1 MNKHSTIQALE
12 IIEREMVLMWADGN
26 EIVHQLK
33 VDKDFIKVVT
43 EAIFMDRGY
52 WSQFMIVGEA

>member
-1 MNKHSTIQALE
+1 MKHSIERIEL
-12 IIEREMVLMWADGN
+12 IEREMVLMWADGD
-26 EIVHQLK
+26 EVVHQLK
-33 VDKDFIKVVT
+33 TDKEFIQVIT

>member
-1 MNKHSTIQALE
+1 
-12 IIEREMVLMWADGN
+12 MVMMWADGN

-33 VDKDFIKVVT
+33 TDDEFVQVVT
-43 EAIFMDRGY
+43 EAIFMDKGY

>member
-1 MNKHSTIQALE
+1 MNKHSIQTLE

-33 VDKDFIKVVT
+33 VDKDFVKVVT

>member
-1 MNKHSTIQALE
+1 MKHRTEPLE
-12 IIEREMVLMWADGN
+12 IIEREMVMMWADGN

-33 VDKDFIKVVT
+33 TDDEFVQVVT
-43 EAIFMDRGY
+43 EAIFMDKGY

>member
-1 MNKHSTIQALE
+1 MKHSIERIEL
-12 IIEREMVLMWADGN
+12 IEREMVLMWADGA
-26 EIVHQLK
+26 EVVHQLK
-33 VDKDFIKVVT
+33 TDKEFIQVIT

>member
-1 MNKHSTIQALE
+1 
-12 IIEREMVLMWADGN
+12 MWADGD
-26 EIVHQLK
+26 EVVHQLK
-33 VDKDFIKVVT
+33 TDKEFIQVIT

>member
-1 MNKHSTIQALE
+1 MKHSIERIEL
-12 IIEREMVLMWADGN
+12 IEREMVLMWADGK

-33 VDKDFIKVVT
+33 IDKEFVQVVT

>member
-1 MNKHSTIQALE
+1 MKHSIERIEL
-12 IIEREMVLMWADGN
+12 IEREMVLMWADGD
-26 EIVHQLK
+26 EVVHQLK
-33 VDKDFIKVVT
+33 IDKEFIQVIT

>member
-1 MNKHSTIQALE
+1 
-12 IIEREMVLMWADGN
+12 MVLMWADGN

-33 VDKDFIKVVT
+33 VDKDFVKVVT

>member
-1 MNKHSTIQALE
+1 MKHNIKVIEL
-12 IIEREMVLMWADGN
+12 IEREMVLMWADGD
-26 EIVHQLK
+26 EVVYQLK
-33 VDKDFIKVVT
+33 TDKEYIKVIT

>member
-1 MNKHSTIQALE
+1 MNEHSIKALE
-12 IIEREMVLMWADGN
+12 VIEREMVMMWADGK

-33 VDKDFIKVVT
+33 ADSEFVQVVT
-43 EAIFMDRGY
+43 EAIFMDKGY